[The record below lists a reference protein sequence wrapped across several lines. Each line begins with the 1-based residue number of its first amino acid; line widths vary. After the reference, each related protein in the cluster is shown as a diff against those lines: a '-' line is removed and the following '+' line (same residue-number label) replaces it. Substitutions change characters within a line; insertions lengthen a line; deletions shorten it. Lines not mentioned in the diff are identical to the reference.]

1 MKIFS
6 TIPEIKAFL
15 LTQQMQ
21 NLTVGFV
28 PTMGALH
35 SGHISLIER
44 AKKENDLCVC
54 SIFVNPI
61 QFNNPD
67 DFKRYPVRTEKD
79 ITMLQDAGCDVLFN
93 PDKHEMYPEPVDTK
107 YDFGEL
113 EKVMEGAFRPGHF
126 NGVAIVVKRLFEII
140 EPDKAYFGEK
150 DYQQLQII
158 RMLVKMEQIPVTIVP
173 CPIVRDADGLA
184 LSSRN
189 ALLSEHERAVAPT
202 IAAILNECSSL
213 AHQMSVPE
221 VKSFVQSKIRAV
233 PEFKLEYFEIADGT
247 TLQPVS
253 AWSKSDHIRAF
264 IAVYLHNVRLIDNV
278 RIFL

>member
-1 MKIFS
+1 MKTYS
-6 TIPEIKAFL
+6 TISEIKAFL
-15 LTQQMQ
+15 HTQQIQ

-35 SGHISLIER
+35 HGHISLIER

-67 DFKRYPVRTEKD
+67 DFKRYPVQTEKD
-79 ITMLQDAGCDVLFN
+79 ILKLKDAGCDVLFS
-93 PDKHEMYPEPVDTK
+93 PDKDEMYPVPVDTK

-158 RMLVKMEQIPVTIVP
+158 RMLVKKENIPVTIVP
-173 CPIVRDADGLA
+173 CQIIRDADGLA

-189 ALLSEHERAVAPT
+189 ALLSGHERAVAPK
-202 IAAILNECSSL
+202 IAAIINECSSL
-213 AHQMSVPE
+213 APQMSVPE
-221 VKSFVQSKIRAV
+221 VKSYVQSKIRAV

-247 TLQPVS
+247 TLQPVC
-253 AWSKSDHIRAF
+253 AWSESDHIRAF

>member
-1 MKIFS
+1 MS
-6 TIPEIKAFL
+6 TLRVP
-15 LTQQMQ
+15 

-35 SGHISLIER
+35 QGHISLIKK

-67 DFKRYPVRTEKD
+67 DFKRYPVQMEKD
-79 ITMLQDAGCDVLFN
+79 IPMLKDAGCDVLFK
-93 PDKHEMYPEPVDTK
+93 PDKNEMYPVPVDTK

-140 EPDKAYFGEK
+140 KPDKAYFGEK

-158 RMLVKMEQIPVTIVP
+158 KMLVKKEKIPVTIVP
-173 CPIVRDADGLA
+173 CQIIRDADGLA

-189 ALLSEHERAVAPT
+189 ALLSGHERAVAPK

-221 VKSFVQSKIRAV
+221 VKSYIQSKIAAI
-233 PEFKLEYFEIADGT
+233 PEFKLDYFEIADAT

-253 AWSKSDHIRAF
+253 TWDESSQLRAF
-264 IAVYLHNVRLIDNV
+264 IAVYLDNVRLIDNV

>member
-1 MKIFS
+1 MKTYS

-15 LTQQMQ
+15 NTQKMQ

-35 SGHISLIER
+35 QGHISLIER

-67 DFKRYPVRTEKD
+67 DFNRYPVRTEKD
-79 ITMLQDAGCDVLFN
+79 ITMLIAAGCDVLFN
-93 PDKHEMYPEPVDTK
+93 PDKAEMYPAPVNSK
-107 YDFGEL
+107 YNFGEL
-113 EKVMEGAFRPGHF
+113 EKVMEGAYRPGHF

-140 EPDKAYFGEK
+140 EPDNAYFGEK

-158 RMLVKMEQIPVTIVP
+158 KSLVKKEKIPVNIVP
-173 CPIVRDADGLA
+173 CPIIRDVDGLA

-189 ALLSEHERAVAPT
+189 ALLPAHERAVAPK

-213 AHQMSVPE
+213 ARHMSVSE
-221 VKSFVQSKIRAV
+221 VKSYVQSKIMAIS
-233 PEFKLEYFEIADGT
+233 EFKLDYFEIAEAA
-247 TLQPVS
+247 TLQPVCV
-253 AWSKSDHIRAF
+253 WNESDHIRAF
-264 IAVYLHNVRLIDNV
+264 IAVYLDKVRLIDNV

>member
-1 MKIFS
+1 MKIYS

-15 LTQQMQ
+15 TTQKMQ

-35 SGHISLIER
+35 NGHISLIER

-79 ITMLQDAGCDVLFN
+79 IVMLKNAGCDVLFN
-93 PDKHEMYPEPVDTK
+93 PDKSEMYPAPVDAK
-107 YDFGEL
+107 YDFGAI

-158 RMLVKMEQIPVTIVP
+158 KMLVKKEEIPVTIVP
-173 CPIVRDADGLA
+173 CPIIRDADGLA

-189 ALLSEHERAVAPT
+189 ALLSAHERSVAPK

-213 AHQMSVPE
+213 AHQMSVAE
-221 VKSFVQSKIRAV
+221 LKSFVQSKIMAV
-233 PEFKLEYFEIADGT
+233 PEFKVEYFEIADGT

-253 AWSKSDHIRAF
+253 AWSESDHIRAF